1 LSSIAVIGAG
11 HIGGTLG
18 RKWAAA
24 GHEVTFGAR
33 DAAGMA
39 LAGLAREAGAKV
51 ATIPEAV
58 GAAEV
63 VAFAIPGGTMGA
75 RVSELAPQL
84 AGKIVIDAA
93 NNISGPVMNSAAAV
107 AAAAPTARYF
117 RAFNSLGWEMLDDP
131 LIEGTRADMFFCGPD
146 GEHRVAVEQLI
157 GDVGLRPVW
166 LGGPE
171 AAETVDGVLRLWL
184 TMVMQRGHSRRLAIN
199 LLED

>member
-1 LSSIAVIGAG
+1 
-11 HIGGTLG
+11 
-18 RKWAAA
+18 
-24 GHEVTFGAR
+24 
-33 DAAGMA
+33 M
-39 LAGLAREAGAKV
+39 
-51 ATIPEAV
+51 
-58 GAAEV
+58 
-63 VAFAIPGGTMGA
+63 
-75 RVSELAPQL
+75 
-84 AGKIVIDAA
+84 IDAA

-107 AAAAPTARYF
+107 AAAAPTARYS

-131 LIEGTRADMFFCGPD
+131 LIEGTHADMFFCGPD

-171 AAETVDGVLRLWL
+171 AAEIVDGVLRLWL